1 MRGGTGAP
9 GLSRCPKIGN
19 VPKVSQEY
27 MQNRRSEI
35 VEVARSLFA
44 RSGYQQASMSEIIA
58 ATGLSAGAIY
68 NHFSSK
74 TELMSAAAR
83 VNLDRFTASSDELPW
98 DFVERCLR
106 ELQTD
111 HQLTRFFAITW
122 GEAATVPEIAAVV
135 DEQLGQLR
143 DRVIAVYRRWAEAEL
158 DLTGSEL
165 ETWLD
170 MLAAAVLSVFTGFVM
185 QSTALANF
193 DAERYFEF
201 SRTIL
206 RQG

>member
-1 MRGGTGAP
+1 
-9 GLSRCPKIGN
+9 
-19 VPKVSQEY
+19 

-35 VEVARSLFA
+35 VEVARSLFV
-44 RSGYQQASMSEIIA
+44 RSGYQQASMSEIIV

-143 DRVIAVYRRWAEAEL
+143 NRMTAVYRRWAEAEL
-158 DLTGSEL
+158 DLTASEL

-185 QSTALANF
+185 QSTALADF

>member
-1 MRGGTGAP
+1 
-9 GLSRCPKIGN
+9 
-19 VPKVSQEY
+19 

-35 VEVARSLFA
+35 VEAARSLFA
-44 RSGYQQASMSEIIA
+44 LSGYQQASMSEIIA

-68 NHFSSK
+68 NHFSGK

-83 VNLDRFTASSDELPW
+83 VDLSRFTAAADELPW

-111 HQLTRFFAITW
+111 QQLTRFLAITW
-122 GEAATVPEIAAVV
+122 GEAATVPEIAAVA
-135 DEQLGQLR
+135 DEQLALLR
-143 DRVIAVYRRWAEAEL
+143 DRMTAAYRHWAETEL

-165 ETWLD
+165 DTWLG
-170 MLAAAVLSVFTGFVM
+170 MLAAAVLSIFTGFVM
-185 QSTALANF
+185 QSTALADF

-201 SRTIL
+201 ARTIL